1 MNNNK
6 GFTIIELL
14 ITLTFTLVIVYGVIS
29 VPTQLIKD
37 YSEYQKLIQ
46 YTDDINKTRK
56 ALSMDLESTLV
67 KALDEN
73 TLQIGNKLYRFDDD
87 GLYRE
92 SKGNT
97 VELNSEKLYYNITN
111 SNGGKLLHIYN
122 GKINLSYSINNSS
135 FDLNSRGES
144 NE

>member
-1 MNNNK
+1 MDNK
-6 GFTIIELL
+6 GFTVIELL
-14 ITLTFTLVIVYGVIS
+14 ITLTLTLTIVYGVIS
-29 VPTQLIKD
+29 VPVQLLKD

-46 YTDDINKTRK
+46 YTNDTNKTRK
-56 ALSMDLESTLV
+56 ALSKDLESTLV

-73 TLQIGNKLYRFDDD
+73 TLQIGNKIYRFNDD

-97 VELNSEKLYYNITN
+97 VELNSEKLYYNITK
-111 SNGGKLLHIYN
+111 SNRGKLLHIYN
-122 GKINLSYSINNSS
+122 GRVNLNYSINNSS
-135 FDLNSRGES
+135 FDLINRGEL